1 MHLRI
6 ETKSALDTF
15 NLGRHLGGLL
25 QEPCIIGLSGDLGAG
40 KTVFIQGLARGL
52 GVPENIPVTSPT
64 YTLVN
69 EYPGRRTLYHVD
81 LYRIEDP
88 GESADIGLD
97 EILSGSRMVVVE
109 WAERLPEQS
118 PDPDIVI
125 QIEDAGG
132 DNRRFSLFFYGPQA
146 PDLVEA
152 MKKSGF
158 SISDN
163 GPNARRE

>member
-1 MHLRI
+1 MHLRV

-69 EYPGRRTLYHVD
+69 EYPGRKTLYHVD

-88 GESADIGLD
+88 GELSDIGLD
-97 EILSGSRMVVVE
+97 EILSGNHLAAVE
-109 WAERLPEQS
+109 WAERLPEES
-118 PDPDIVI
+118 LDPDIVI
-125 QIEDAGG
+125 QIEDAGD

-152 MKKSGF
+152 MKKSEF
-158 SISDN
+158 RFIDN
-163 GPNARRE
+163 PDQ

>member
-25 QEPCIIGLSGDLGAG
+25 DRPFIIGLSGDLGAG

-88 GESADIGLD
+88 GELGDIGLD
-97 EILSGSRMVVVE
+97 EILSGNCLAAVE
-109 WAERLPEQS
+109 WAERLPEDS
-118 PDPDIVI
+118 PDPNIVI
-125 QIEDAGG
+125 QISDAGG
-132 DNRRFSLFFYGPQA
+132 DTRCFSLFFYGPAA

-158 SISDN
+158 QTAFD
-163 GPNARRE
+163 